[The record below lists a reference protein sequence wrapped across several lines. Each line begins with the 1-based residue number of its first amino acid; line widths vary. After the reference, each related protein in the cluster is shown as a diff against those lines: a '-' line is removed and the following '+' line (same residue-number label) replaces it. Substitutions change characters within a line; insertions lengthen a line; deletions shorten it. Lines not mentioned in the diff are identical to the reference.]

1 MELTNEQWTAL
12 GKRAILI
19 EQRAHDAYMAVLLR
33 DYAKYATAIR
43 LVDADAR
50 FAADMISERAL
61 PAYPCNQRDGCGD
74 AVGDPPMMMGD
85 SEGGC

>member
-19 EQRAHDAYMAVLLR
+19 EQRAHDALFAVVSR
-33 DYAKYATAIR
+33 DYTAYAAAI
-43 LVDADAR
+43 LAAEADLL
-50 FAADMISERAL
+50 FEYDMIRERAH
-61 PAYPCNQRDGCGD
+61 PAYPRNQCDGCGD